1 MEVTLVQQSLSRFLP
16 EIKDDIM
23 ISQTVEILEP
33 VLTDSKLRGESPP
46 LDAGDVEDEKE
57 TKGEKIDKWSA
68 KEFQLTN
75 HSETQRQFFTQ
86 STIRRGA
93 VERRYCG

>member
-1 MEVTLVQQSLSRFLP
+1 MILKPASNQRGSYVSTAILSRFLP

-68 KEFQLTN
+68 K
-75 HSETQRQFFTQ
+75 
-86 STIRRGA
+86 
-93 VERRYCG
+93 